1 MTTIYITFYDN
12 QLSKVSIFQFQ
23 QNSSYNINQTTLSPH
38 DYFTVR
44 LNLTSNTAICQLHDN
59 LILYILSTAHNFQR
73 RKIIRSTWGSPLIG
87 TCFVFI
93 LAKIEGS
100 NLTQLLIEKEKRQY
114 KDVVQID
121 HIESYQNV
129 VYKEVGAL
137 IWASHFYPSIPYL
150 FKTDDDL
157 IVDSILISSIA
168 QFLTTNS
175 SKDAFYILKHRLTL
189 LQELSSYDRPTL
201 FRGGWSWDYQLTL
214 RNGKFAISKSVWPES
229 LLPLYCSGFG
239 WLMSKNVRDKLI
251 DASYTYPLNKTAWV
265 GDVFLSGFLAKE
277 AKVKCKGLAID
288 FDETHSGKCA
298 CFMAQRPMLTVCSS
312 TLHSRGGGNETA
324 KFSEYE
330 KAWDVIQQRHSSD
343 NRSITDTKACL

>member
-1 MTTIYITFYDN
+1 MTIYITFYDN
-12 QLSKVSIFQFQ
+12 QLSKLSFFKFQ
-23 QNSSYNINQTTLSPH
+23 QNLLYKINRTTLSPH

-44 LNLTSNTAICQLHDN
+44 LNLTSNTAICQPNDN
-59 LILYILSTAHNFQR
+59 LILYILSTAQNFQR
-73 RKIIRSTWGSPLIG
+73 RKIIRSTWGSPLVG

-93 LAKIEGS
+93 LAKIDGS
-100 NLTQLLIEKEKRQY
+100 TLTQLLIEKEKRQY
-114 KDVVQID
+114 KDIVQID
-121 HIESYQNV
+121 HNETYQNV

-137 IWASHFYPSIPYL
+137 KWASHFYPSIPYL

-175 SKDAFYILKHRLTL
+175 QNDSSYILKHRPTL

-201 FRGGWSWDYQLTL
+201 FRGGWSTDQQQTL
-214 RNGKFAISKSVWPES
+214 RSGKFGVSESVWSES

-251 DASYTYPLNKTAWV
+251 NVSHTYPLNKTAWV

-277 AKVKCKGLAID
+277 AKIKCKGLAID
-288 FDETHSGKCA
+288 FDQTPSGKCA

-312 TLHSRGGGNETA
+312 TLHSEGGRNETA

-330 KAWDVIQQRHSSD
+330 KAWEVIQQRHSSD
-343 NRSITDTKACL
+343 NMSITDTKACL